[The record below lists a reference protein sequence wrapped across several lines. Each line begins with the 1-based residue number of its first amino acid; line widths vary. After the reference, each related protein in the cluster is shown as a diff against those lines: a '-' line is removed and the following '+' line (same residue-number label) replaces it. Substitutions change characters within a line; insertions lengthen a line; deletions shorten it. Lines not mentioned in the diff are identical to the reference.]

1 MKRLTAAILAL
12 VITLSLCACGA
23 TGNTG
28 AASAG
33 NKPKKI
39 EKPVADTLD
48 GILEAIEDD
57 YKTTVQAF
65 RDSLD
70 TINAVIGGD
79 YKNYVKNRQMI
90 DDWYTQVET
99 ETAQLFQRTEENC
112 KQYFILMSTQTEH
125 TYKAMN
131 RAADKVYDSV
141 YDDVRDDFYDDV
153 YDDLMDDL
161 YDEYYDGVNRDLTSI
176 RHGPALTPKFT
187 VCCRNMAVGF
197 MECARPSVRLFIKM
211 TMILP
216 QF

>member
-1 MKRLTAAILAL
+1 MAAAASITLIEMTNLQEDYTMKRLTAAILAL

-112 KQYFILMSTQTEH
+112 KQ
-125 TYKAMN
+125 
-131 RAADKVYDSV
+131 
-141 YDDVRDDFYDDV
+141 
-153 YDDLMDDL
+153 
-161 YDEYYDGVNRDLTSI
+161 
-176 RHGPALTPKFT
+176 
-187 VCCRNMAVGF
+187 
-197 MECARPSVRLFIKM
+197 
-211 TMILP
+211 LP
-216 QF
+216 RTFCGGRTLPL

>member
-1 MKRLTAAILAL
+1 M
-12 VITLSLCACGA
+12 CACSIPGGGN
-23 TGNTG
+23 GNTG

-141 YDDVRDDFYDDV
+141 YDDVRRLF
-153 YDDLMDDL
+153 LLLSIHSLEQML
-161 YDEYYDGVNRDLTSI
+161 CRSSWIKLIHWLKSLTSV
-176 RHGPALTPKFT
+176 
-187 VCCRNMAVGF
+187 VCQR
-197 MECARPSVRLFIKM
+197 
-211 TMILP
+211 
-216 QF
+216 

>member
-65 RDSLD
+65 RRLKRRPHSFSRGRRK
-70 TINAVIGGD
+70 IAN
-79 YKNYVKNRQMI
+79 
-90 DDWYTQVET
+90 
-99 ETAQLFQRTEENC
+99 
-112 KQYFILMSTQTEH
+112 
-125 TYKAMN
+125 
-131 RAADKVYDSV
+131 
-141 YDDVRDDFYDDV
+141 
-153 YDDLMDDL
+153 
-161 YDEYYDGVNRDLTSI
+161 SI
-176 RHGPALTPKFT
+176 
-187 VCCRNMAVGF
+187 
-197 MECARPSVRLFIKM
+197 SS
-211 TMILP
+211 
-216 QF
+216 

>member
-1 MKRLTAAILAL
+1 MTAAILAL

-79 YKNYVKNRQMI
+79 YTTYGKNRQMI
-90 DDWYTQVET
+90 SPS
-99 ETAQLFQRTEENC
+99 TAVLPAEAP
-112 KQYFILMSTQTEH
+112 LS
-125 TYKAMN
+125 
-131 RAADKVYDSV
+131 AAVFS
-141 YDDVRDDFYDDV
+141 
-153 YDDLMDDL
+153 
-161 YDEYYDGVNRDLTSI
+161 
-176 RHGPALTPKFT
+176 GPAVFPS
-187 VCCRNMAVGF
+187 
-197 MECARPSVRLFIKM
+197 ARPSARSCVSNG
-211 TMILP
+211 
-216 QF
+216 

>member
-1 MKRLTAAILAL
+1 MASITLIEITNLQEDYTMKRLTAAIPSLA
-12 VITLSLCACGA
+12 IALSLCACGA
-23 TGNTG
+23 SGNTG

-65 RDSLD
+65 QDSLE

-112 KQYFILMSTQTEH
+112 RQYFIMMSTQTEH
-125 TYKAMN
+125 TYKAMY
-131 RAADKVYDSV
+131 RAAEKIYHSV
-141 YDDVRDDFYDDV
+141 YRPMPF
-153 YDDLMDDL
+153 
-161 YDEYYDGVNRDLTSI
+161 I
-176 RHGPALTPKFT
+176 RFEAAHDPNP
-187 VCCRNMAVGF
+187 V
-197 MECARPSVRLFIKM
+197 
-211 TMILP
+211 
-216 QF
+216 

>member
-33 NKPKKI
+33 NKHKKI

-79 YKNYVKNRQMI
+79 YKKTGR
-90 DDWYTQVET
+90 
-99 ETAQLFQRTEENC
+99 
-112 KQYFILMSTQTEH
+112 
-125 TYKAMN
+125 
-131 RAADKVYDSV
+131 
-141 YDDVRDDFYDDV
+141 
-153 YDDLMDDL
+153 
-161 YDEYYDGVNRDLTSI
+161 
-176 RHGPALTPKFT
+176 
-187 VCCRNMAVGF
+187 
-197 MECARPSVRLFIKM
+197 
-211 TMILP
+211 
-216 QF
+216 

>member
-1 MKRLTAAILAL
+1 MAAAASITLIEMTNLQEDYTMKRLTAAILAL

-39 EKPVADTLD
+39 ENPVADTLD

-79 YKNYVKNRQMI
+79 YKKTGR
-90 DDWYTQVET
+90 
-99 ETAQLFQRTEENC
+99 
-112 KQYFILMSTQTEH
+112 
-125 TYKAMN
+125 
-131 RAADKVYDSV
+131 
-141 YDDVRDDFYDDV
+141 
-153 YDDLMDDL
+153 
-161 YDEYYDGVNRDLTSI
+161 
-176 RHGPALTPKFT
+176 
-187 VCCRNMAVGF
+187 
-197 MECARPSVRLFIKM
+197 
-211 TMILP
+211 
-216 QF
+216 